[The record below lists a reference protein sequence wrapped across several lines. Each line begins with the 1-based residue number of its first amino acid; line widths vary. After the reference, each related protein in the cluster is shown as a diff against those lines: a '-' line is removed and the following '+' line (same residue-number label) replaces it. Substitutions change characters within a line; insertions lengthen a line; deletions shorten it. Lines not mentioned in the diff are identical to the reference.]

1 MLDNPDLI
9 ASLIGFDGLLAIA
22 LTAIATRLLSDG
34 NRAEKL
40 ENAKDAVLDKVASVE
55 ATVEYIQGRL
65 EGLTEILADGRV
77 TPGEVQAMT
86 TEVTS
91 IKDKIAGIVN
101 GGGDVA

>member
-40 ENAKDAVLDKVASVE
+40 ENAKDTVLEKVSKVE
-55 ATVEYIQGRL
+55 APVNYVQGRL
-65 EGLTEILADGRV
+65 TSLSEIHADGRV
-77 TPGEVQAMT
+77 TPGEDQAMT
-86 TEVTS
+86 TEVGS
-91 IKDKIAGIVN
+91 IKDRIAEIMGK
-101 GGGDVA
+101 GGDVA

>member
-40 ENAKDAVLDKVASVE
+40 ENAKDAVLEKVSKVE
-55 ATVEYIQGRL
+55 ATVNYVQGRL
-65 EGLTEILADGRV
+65 NSLSEILADGRV
-77 TPGEVQAMT
+77 TPGEVQAIT
-86 TEVTS
+86 DEVTS
-91 IKDKIAGIVN
+91 IKGNIAGIVN

>member
-40 ENAKDAVLDKVASVE
+40 ENATGVVFDKVASVE

-65 EGLTEILADGRV
+65 EGLAVILEDGRV
-77 TPGEVQAMT
+77 TPNEVATMKS
-86 TEVTS
+86 EVTS
-91 IKDKIAGIVN
+91 IRDKISGIMN
-101 GGGDVA
+101 PGGDAA

>member
-34 NRAEKL
+34 NRAARL
-40 ENAKDAVLDKVASVE
+40 EGAKDAVLEKVSKVE

-77 TPGEVQAMT
+77 TPGEVQTMT
-86 TEVTS
+86 SEVTS
-91 IKDKIAGIVN
+91 IKDKIADILN
-101 GGGDVA
+101 QGGDTA

>member
-40 ENAKDAVLDKVASVE
+40 ENAKDTVLEKVSKVE
-55 ATVEYIQGRL
+55 ATVNYVQGRL
-65 EGLTEILADGRV
+65 NSLSEILADGRV
-77 TPGEVQAMT
+77 TPGDVQAMT
-86 TEVTS
+86 TEVTF
-91 IKDKIAGIVN
+91 IKDKIAGSVN
-101 GGGDVA
+101 GGDVA